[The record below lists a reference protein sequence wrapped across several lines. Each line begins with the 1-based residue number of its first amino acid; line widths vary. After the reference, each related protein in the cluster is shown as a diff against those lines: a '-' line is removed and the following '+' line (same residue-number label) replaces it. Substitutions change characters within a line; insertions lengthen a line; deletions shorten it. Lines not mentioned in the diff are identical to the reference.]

1 MLEKLYK
8 QLAESKDLYNGY
20 SAKVNELHKQ
30 IKVLAFNILH
40 SGTVGME
47 QYAAKLAE
55 RVAELEDCKTE
66 LKLLATDIE
75 ITESDIADFESG
87 VL

>member
-8 QLAESKDLYNGY
+8 QLAESKDLHNGY
-20 SAKVNELHKQ
+20 SAKVDELHKQ
-30 IKVLAFNILH
+30 IKNLAFNILH
-40 SGTVGME
+40 SGTVEME

-55 RVAELEDCKTE
+55 RVAELEDCKME